1 MVFTQIELEDSLDPR
16 TIECPRFSCK
26 NEVFIPCCIEIE
38 PIIVGG
44 LIVCY
49 EISFG
54 VECSVC
60 QCYAKEVIGLFNDDF
75 ELLTDFP
82 FVEKRVKEL
91 LSLNVKKEV
100 LNKYKE
106 LEETIF

>member
-1 MVFTQIELEDSLDPR
+1 MVFTQIDLEKTLDPR
-16 TIECPRFSCK
+16 VILECPRLSCNNK
-26 NEVFIPCCIEIE
+26 EFIPCCIEIQ

-54 VECSVC
+54 VECSEC
-60 QCYAKEVIGLFNDDF
+60 QCYVLEVIGMFNHDF
-75 ELLTDFP
+75 ELLKDFS

-91 LSLNVKKEV
+91 LSL
-100 LNKYKE
+100 
-106 LEETIF
+106 EEMI